1 VALQNLVLAVP
12 KGHLL
17 TKSKSL
23 RLRDLTDA
31 DFVWFPRRQS
41 PAYYDRLMQACSRG
55 GLKAPRIV
63 QEAADQATL
72 LALVACRLGVAF
84 VTDAT
89 RWRCPKEVVLRPIV
103 DLQLP
108 IAFSLVWRK
117 DNASPLLARFVADV
131 RQLPA
136 VRNQNGKRM

>member
-1 VALQNLVLAVP
+1 
-12 KGHLL
+12 L
-17 TKSKSL
+17 TRSKSL
-23 RLRDLTDA
+23 RLRDLADS

-84 VTDAT
+84 VSDAT
-89 RWRCPKEVVLRPIV
+89 RWRCPRDVLLRPVV
-103 DLQLP
+103 DLHLP
-108 IAFSLVWRK
+108 IAFSLIWRK
-117 DNASPLLARFVADV
+117 DNASPLLARFVAEV
-131 RQLPA
+131 LQLPEVRA
-136 VRNQNGKRM
+136 VARMA